1 MVENAGVYYI
11 LTSKCASRHSGVAFF
26 YYFSTSERPKVVRAC
41 QFFLHFHVQMRF
53 APQRRAIF
61 PDRNFQNVSDHEVFC
76 TFFTYKCASRH
87 SAVPFLQIATCKM
100 CLGPSVLLTFSLANV
115 LRATAQCHFCR
126 SQLAKCAWDRQFFST
141 FSLTNVLCA
150 TAPCHFCRWQLPKCF
165 RQRGVSY
172 ILT

>member
-1 MVENAGVYYI
+1 
-11 LTSKCASRHSGVAFF
+11 
-26 YYFSTSERPKVVRAC
+26 
-41 QFFLHFHVQMRF
+41 MRF

-87 SAVPFLQIATCKM
+87 SAVPFSQIATCKM

-126 SQLAKCAWDRQFFST
+126 SQLAKCAWTVSFFNIFTYKCALRHSAVPFLQMAT
-141 FSLTNVLCA
+141 SKMLPTKRCFVHFDLEMCFSL
-150 TAPCHFCRWQLPKCF
+150 
-165 RQRGVSY
+165 QRRTEAGHSVAR
-172 ILT
+172 